1 MEKTKDHLPKSIHE
15 TMGYQAYHID
25 INLIMAIWRNGHSL
39 VHILSKRS
47 IFCWLALH
55 DQAFLHSNIKPNWNW
70 FDLVISIYLESFEN
84 SYTLSGLIGKVKV
97 YFVKWTKKIYKCF
110 DDIFLHWKCVWWVS
124 QLGLLCIGPFCKTSK
139 VFYLTLSSKILLAI
153 CSSIHICAL
162 YWCVW

>member
-47 IFCWLALH
+47 IFLLTGLARSSFFCI
-55 DQAFLHSNIKPNWNW
+55 AISNWNW

-97 YFVKWTKKIYKCF
+97 YFVKWTKKIHKCS

-124 QLGLLCIGPFCKTSK
+124 QLGLLCIGAFCKNQRC
-139 VFYLTLSSKILLAI
+139 FILLYQAK
-153 CSSIHICAL
+153 SYWPFAL
-162 YWCVW
+162 LYTSVHYIEVF